1 MTDSPAARCPDCGAA
16 LAVSLLPD
24 GSVSAG
30 EVTVSFRRHT
40 DYVVC
45 ERCLVSHR
53 VEDLRRDDAAIAG

>member
-1 MTDSPAARCPDCGAA
+1 MTDSPGAARCPHCGSP

-24 GSVSAG
+24 GSVST
-30 EVTVSFRRHT
+30 EDLTVSFRRHT

-53 VEDLRRDDAAIAG
+53 VDELRARSTA